1 MLAKRQDHNRTDNSG
16 VVLCLCRWPPRRRRS
31 TQLAVYRRATAS
43 VTWIEYEVAWPSLA
57 CRCKTSASARTRHEA
72 FTALLLLLW
81 FERIVWRVTGRCLL
95 PKEFLK
101 IKPCLAWSSAENQPR
116 HFGVQKAS
124 DAGACRTSAR
134 RLKRLLQISSILI
147 FKILRFL
154 YSTTIFPQVGY
165 YLGNNA
171 IVKTANLQVNQG
183 DSPGQPKRSLRVA
196 TAVRYNYYVQSVEIR
211 RNWIPVPNL

>member
-101 IKPCLAWSSAENQPR
+101 IKPCLAWSSAE
-116 HFGVQKAS
+116 
-124 DAGACRTSAR
+124 TS
-134 RLKRLLQISSILI
+134 LDTLEYKKRLIRALAEHQQDVSNDSCRSRL
-147 FKILRFL
+147 FL
-154 YSTTIFPQVGY
+154 YLKF
-165 YLGNNA
+165 
-171 IVKTANLQVNQG
+171 
-183 DSPGQPKRSLRVA
+183 
-196 TAVRYNYYVQSVEIR
+196 
-211 RNWIPVPNL
+211 